1 MNVLRW
7 WWGLVLAFAL
17 VALVRVF
24 LPLPFANEII
34 IFSIY
39 TMGCNYLLGRVG
51 FISFGQP
58 AYLAVGAYAT
68 AFYLFYF
75 GNNPYVGILIGVL
88 AGIVVSFAIG
98 PLFVRL
104 RGDYFALVNLALAVI
119 IFYLMQKVLADITH
133 GDNGLWFLTNMTSTP
148 VLDLTRPDQFFIFA
162 FLVAFALWAFY
173 KYLDDSIFGAL
184 CLATKLNDDKVKFLG
199 YSSFNIRLFAFVI
212 ANTTTAL
219 AGAMYAVY
227 LGFVSPEITSPARA
241 ADPVVVTI
249 LGGVGTLY
257 GPLVGSI
264 VYTGMKDVLSKV
276 LGNWELVIG
285 FVLVFIMLAGEK
297 GIWGTLEPLIK
308 KTFLR
313 VTGKRGRPGREQPM
327 IDTQLLIS
335 GVVFGL
341 SLGGIFFLMTI
352 GLSLCFGLMRII
364 SLDQLLY
371 YSIGGYI
378 TYSVSLAVGNIWLG
392 VLGGVIVGGLAA
404 LAVERI
410 VFRRIYDRD
419 LPFTMITSF
428 GVLIGGVGVI
438 KYFWGLVPR
447 PVPVPIDAQVFII
460 GTEIPIYRLVIIGIA
475 GLVYVGIWLFLNRT
489 IIGKAIRAG
498 TEDVAHVE
506 GLGINVYRLFTIT
519 FVIAGG
525 LSGLAGGLHAPL
537 IMVDPNMGLEVLA
550 FVFMV
555 VIIGG
560 LGSIKGTLMSSFL
573 VGQVVSIGSLIYAPL
588 AQMAPFAIMLLIL
601 LVRPTGLFGSQMM
614 KR

>member
-1 MNVLRW
+1 
-7 WWGLVLAFAL
+7 
-17 VALVRVF
+17 
-24 LPLPFANEII
+24 
-34 IFSIY
+34 
-39 TMGCNYLLGRVG
+39 
-51 FISFGQP
+51 
-58 AYLAVGAYAT
+58 
-68 AFYLFYF
+68 
-75 GNNPYVGILIGVL
+75 
-88 AGIVVSFAIG
+88 
-98 PLFVRL
+98 
-104 RGDYFALVNLALAVI
+104 
-119 IFYLMQKVLADITH
+119 
-133 GDNGLWFLTNMTSTP
+133 
-148 VLDLTRPDQFFIFA
+148 
-162 FLVAFALWAFY
+162 
-173 KYLDDSIFGAL
+173 
-184 CLATKLNDDKVKFLG
+184 
-199 YSSFNIRLFAFVI
+199 
-212 ANTTTAL
+212 
-219 AGAMYAVY
+219 
-227 LGFVSPEITSPARA
+227 
-241 ADPVVVTI
+241 
-249 LGGVGTLY
+249 
-257 GPLVGSI
+257 
-264 VYTGMKDVLSKV
+264 
-276 LGNWELVIG
+276 
-285 FVLVFIMLAGEK
+285 
-297 GIWGTLEPLIK
+297 
-308 KTFLR
+308 
-313 VTGKRGRPGREQPM
+313 M

-392 VLGGVIVGGLAA
+392 VLGGVAVGGLAA

-460 GTEIPIYRLVIIGIA
+460 GTEIPVYRLVIIGIA

-525 LSGLAGGLHAPL
+525 LSCLAGGLHAPL

-560 LGSIKGTLMSSFL
+560 LGSIKGTLVSSFL
-573 VGQVVSIGSLIYAPL
+573 VGQVVSLGSLVYAPL

-601 LVRPTGLFGSQMM
+601 LVRPTGLFGSQML